1 MKTEQQKYLKKT
13 LLLRTKHSRLSFW
26 TSLILRF
33 ISNPIIIVCRS
44 CVCVWLNNIY
54 NVVWSIMFETR
65 PIVCVLNF
73 TGPIVYLI
81 LEYLFLCVWFD
92 VIFLITEN
100 ENYAQMFI
108 LKLFANWIRCF
119 LLFYFL
125 VYNKAIIIFFLS
137 LFFKLCF

>member
-1 MKTEQQKYLKKT
+1 
-13 LLLRTKHSRLSFW
+13 
-26 TSLILRF
+26 
-33 ISNPIIIVCRS
+33 
-44 CVCVWLNNIY
+44 
-54 NVVWSIMFETR
+54 MFETR
-65 PIVCVLNF
+65 PIVCVLNVM
-73 TGPIVYLI
+73 GPIVDLI

-92 VIFLITEN
+92 VIFLITDN

-125 VYNKAIIIFFLS
+125 VYNKSIIIFFLS